1 MTRLHH
7 IVANPSE
14 VLIFPA
20 VAIRLLLGLACDFAF
35 EVLTVFLQGP
45 HWDPTI

>member
-7 IVANPSE
+7 VVANPSE

-20 VAIRLLLGLACDFAF
+20 VAIGSALDFAF
-35 EVLTVFLQGP
+35 EAQTVFLQG
-45 HWDPTI
+45 HHGDPTI